1 VRTSERRAAGGER
14 ARRSSARD
22 TAEFL
27 YDLIVVGCSLGGM
40 QALRIILSALPE
52 DFCIPIAVV
61 QHRHKTSNENLPT
74 FFRRSSDM
82 PVVDV
87 QDKQFIKPGTI
98 YLAPANYHLLVEKG
112 QFNLSVDD
120 AVHHSRPSVDVLFES
135 AADAYGPRVIGIVLT
150 GSNAD
155 GARGAL
161 QIKRRGGV
169 VVAQDPRTAEAP
181 EMPRAVIESGAVD
194 QILPLNEIGPWL
206 VERCSVDQDR
216 A

>member
-1 VRTSERRAAGGER
+1 MNSERRSRPATR
-14 ARRSSARD
+14 PRSVARD

-40 QALRIILSALPE
+40 QALRIILGGLPE
-52 DFCIPIAVV
+52 DFCIPVAVV
-61 QHRHKTSNENLPT
+61 QHRHRTSNENLPT

-98 YLAPANYHLLVEKG
+98 YLAPADYHLLVEKG

-135 AADAYGPRVIGIVLT
+135 AADAYGPRVIGI
-150 GSNAD
+150 
-155 GARGAL
+155 
-161 QIKRRGGV
+161 
-169 VVAQDPRTAEAP
+169 
-181 EMPRAVIESGAVD
+181 
-194 QILPLNEIGPWL
+194 
-206 VERCSVDQDR
+206 
-216 A
+216 

>member
-1 VRTSERRAAGGER
+1 MNIERRARPAT
-14 ARRSSARD
+14 SSLRPPARD
-22 TAEFL
+22 TAEL
-27 YDLIVVGCSLGGM
+27 PYDIIVVGCSFGGM
-40 QALRIILSALPE
+40 QALRIIFGGLPE

-61 QHRHKTSNENLPT
+61 QHRHRTSNENLPT

-98 YLAPANYHLLVEKG
+98 YLAPADYHLLVEKG

-120 AVHHSRPSVDVLFES
+120 AVRHSRPSVDVLFES

-161 QIKRRGGV
+161 QIKRRGGL
-169 VVAQDPRTAEAP
+169 VVAQDPITAEAP
-181 EMPRAVIESGAVD
+181 EMPQAVIEVGAVD

-206 VERCSVDQDR
+206 VERCRVDQDHE
-216 A
+216 

>member
-1 VRTSERRAAGGER
+1 MSSERQAASSEQ
-14 ARRSSARD
+14 ARQSPATAR
-22 TAEFL
+22 

-40 QALRIILSALPE
+40 QALQIILGGLPE

-61 QHRHKTSNENLPT
+61 QHRHRTSNENLPT

-135 AADAYGPRVIGIVLT
+135 AADAYGPRVVGIVLT

-155 GARGAL
+155 GVRGAQ
-161 QIKRRGGV
+161 QIKRRGGLV
-169 VVAQDPRTAEAP
+169 VVQDPKTAEASQ
-181 EMPRAVIESGAVD
+181 MPQAVIDAGAVD
-194 QILPLNEIGPWL
+194 QILRLEEIAPWL
-206 VERCSVDQDR
+206 VERCHVDEDQ